1 MGEGSSRLFFRKD
14 VCFMAQAVIVS
25 AVRTPVGKFGGSLT
39 GIHATDMGALVIS
52 EALKRAG
59 ITGEQVDEVLMGN
72 VLQAGLGQNPA
83 RQASIK
89 AGIPYEVPA
98 MTINKVCASGLRTIG
113 LAAQLIA
120 AGEADVVVA
129 GGMENMSAA
138 PYLLGNAR
146 WGMRMGDGK
155 VVDAMIKDGLWC
167 AFNNVHMGITA
178 ENVAERYGVTREDQD
193 RFALASQEKAVAAID
208 AGRFK
213 EEIIPVPIPQKKGDP
228 VLFDTDEF
236 PRRGTTLEALAKL
249 PPAFKKGGTVT
260 AGNASGIND
269 GAAAAVVMAEARAK
283 ELGLKPLALVRASAT
298 AGVDPAIMGMGPVPA
313 SRKALAKAGLTVA
326 DLDLIEANEA
336 FAAQAVAV
344 SRELELPADRVNVN
358 GGAIAI
364 GHPIGASG
372 ARIFVTL
379 LHELKR
385 RGGRYGLATLC
396 IGGGQGAA
404 LVIENI
410 R

>member
-1 MGEGSSRLFFRKD
+1 
-14 VCFMAQAVIVS
+14 MAQAVIVS

-39 GIHATDMGALVIS
+39 GINATDMGALVIS

-59 ITGEQVDEVLMGN
+59 IKGELVDEVLMGN
-72 VLQAGLGQNPA
+72 VLMAGLGQNPA
-83 RQASIK
+83 RQASVK

-98 MTINKVCASGLRTIG
+98 MTINKVCASGLRTVG

-120 AGEADVVVA
+120 AGEAGVVVA

-146 WGMRMGDGK
+146 WGHRMGDGK
-155 VVDAMIKDGLWC
+155 VVDEMIKDGLWC
-167 AFNNVHMGITA
+167 AFNDVHMGITA
-178 ENVAERYGVTREDQD
+178 ENVAERFEVTREDQD
-193 RFALASQEKAVAAID
+193 RFALASQENAVAAID

-213 EEIIPVPIPQKKGDP
+213 DEIVPVPVPQKKGSP
-228 VLFDTDEF
+228 VFFDTDEF
-236 PRRGTTLEALAKL
+236 PRRGATLESLAKL
-249 PPAFKKGGTVT
+249 APAFKKGGTVT

-269 GAAAAVVMAEARAK
+269 GAVAAVVMSEEKAK
-283 ELGLKPLALVRASAT
+283 ELNLTPMAYIRAFAS
-298 AGVDPAIMGMGPVPA
+298 AGVDPAVMGIGPVPA

-336 FAAQAVAV
+336 FAAQACAV
-344 SRELELPADRVNVN
+344 GKDLGFDPAKLNVN

-372 ARIFVTL
+372 ARILVTL
-379 LHELKR
+379 LHELAKR
-385 RGGRYGLATLC
+385 DAKKGLATLC
-396 IGGGQGAA
+396 IGGGMGIAMC
-404 LVIENI
+404 VE
-410 R
+410 RV